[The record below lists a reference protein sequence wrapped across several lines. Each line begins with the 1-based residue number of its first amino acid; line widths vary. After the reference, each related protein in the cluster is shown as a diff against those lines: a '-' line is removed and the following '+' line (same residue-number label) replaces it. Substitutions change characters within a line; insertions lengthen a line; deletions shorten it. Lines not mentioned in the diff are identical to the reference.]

1 MAEASSS
8 HDSAVVAEMAAVL
21 AEVTDA
27 ATADRCATAIAA
39 HFTGC
44 QIYFPRGAARRS
56 PEHEI
61 RRLWNGA
68 NAEALIRR
76 FGVSHATF
84 YRIVRG
90 GPR

>member
-1 MAEASSS
+1 MAEASS
-8 HDSAVVAEMAAVL
+8 DSRDNAVVAEMAAVL

-27 ATADRCATAIAA
+27 ATADRCATAMAA
-39 HFTGC
+39 HFAGC
-44 QIYFPRGAARRS
+44 QVYFPRGAARRS
-56 PEHEI
+56 SEHEI

-76 FGVSHATF
+76 FKVSHATF

-90 GPR
+90 SP